1 MFSNEEVVAQLME
14 LTLFEQISQITP
26 EQAGYS
32 NYTFS
37 FIADG
42 EKYIGKYIGKNT
54 NQSIEA
60 QVCQI
65 AYQQG
70 IAPKVIYADNNWIIL
85 AFIEGQLI
93 NDAKLSIDDKLEQ
106 LLAPVIELHKVEQT
120 SLPNLTKLDIK
131 QVIGQLL
138 IKIKDVVPQL
148 YQQVKVDIDTYISN
162 ISTCSDN
169 LVVVHGDANFNNA
182 IIEQNSS
189 RVFLIDYE
197 ACSLA
202 EREYELAM
210 ILAVNELSAL
220 YVRPIIE
227 KYLQLAGNSLCI
239 SWEMVTRYYIVSLV
253 INALWYMCEYSA
265 NQLPSYLEKANKQ
278 LAILSSIT
286 GTQYLSID

>member
-1 MFSNEEVVAQLME
+1 VFSNEQVIAQLME
-14 LTLFEQISQITP
+14 LALFEQISQITP

-32 NYTFS
+32 NFTFS

-42 EKYIGKYIGKNT
+42 EKYIGKYIGENT

-65 AYQQG
+65 AFQQG

-85 AFIEGQLI
+85 AYIEGVLI
-93 NDAKLSIDDKLEQ
+93 NDAQLSIDDKLLQ

-120 SLPNLTKLDIK
+120 SLTNITKLDIK

-138 IKIKDVVPQL
+138 IKIKNVAPQL
-148 YQQVKVDIDTYISN
+148 YQQVKVDIDAYISD
-162 ISTCSDN
+162 IATCKDN

-182 IIEQNSS
+182 IVEQNTN

-227 KYLQLAGNSLCI
+227 KYQQLAGNTFRI
-239 SWEMVTRYYIVSLV
+239 SWERVTRYYIVSLV
-253 INALWYMCEYSA
+253 INGLWYMCEYLS

-286 GTQYLSID
+286 GTRYSSIA